1 MSKPHVLEFNNKNL
15 YPKGPKLYSVTMV
28 NIFLGL
34 EVAFF
39 NMNIKVVQEIRIT
52 FASCDEWFSC
62 HLPFT
67 IFIWLFT
74 AFLDYYDIPYEIV
87 EVNPLSKKEIKW
99 SDYKK
104 VPILMVDGKQL
115 VDSSGI
121 IVH

>member
-15 YPKGPKLYSVTMV
+15 YPKGPKLCSVTMV

-62 HLPFT
+62 HLPFSFDCLQHSWIT
-67 IFIWLFT
+67 MTYHMKLW
-74 AFLDYYDIPYEIV
+74 
-87 EVNPLSKKEIKW
+87 K
-99 SDYKK
+99 
-104 VPILMVDGKQL
+104 
-115 VDSSGI
+115 
-121 IVH
+121 